1 MTTFKRIKIQYIRV
15 LTVLLVFLTVFSNFS
30 SITVFADEDYGYE
43 ADVISAIVVN
53 ETRNKVLY
61 EKEADK
67 QIYPASTTKVLMALV
82 VASSIEEGAYSLDD
96 TFAAYDELYFDIPW
110 DGSTANIQPG
120 EVMTVREFLYCALMV
135 SANEACN
142 ALAVNDSGSVD
153 AFVEKMNEKAAE
165 LGCENSHFS
174 DTHGIY
180 HDDHYT
186 TARDMYRIF
195 SAVMNDPILS
205 EIITTPEYV
214 VPENNKSEERELYN
228 TNMLIDSEGPLYY
241 EYALG
246 GKTGY
251 TEEAGCCLVSAAE
264 KDGERL
270 ICIVMGAD
278 FADLEDGR
286 RVPGSFVEAKELYEW
301 CYSEYGDQPLIDPTQ
316 PVASLPV
323 RYGKDVHSV
332 DVIPKEGTYVYM
344 RKSEAEKWV
353 TYEVKFK
360 KDTLN
365 APVRA
370 GEKVGTIDAVYN
382 GELIGSSKLIAA
394 EDVKFSLGQM
404 FKEST
409 LMKLLVLSTIVLVL
423 TVLFR
428 IILFRRK

>member
-53 ETRNKVLY
+53 ETRDKVLY

>member
-1 MTTFKRIKIQYIRV
+1 
-15 LTVLLVFLTVFSNFS
+15 
-30 SITVFADEDYGYE
+30 
-43 ADVISAIVVN
+43 
-53 ETRNKVLY
+53 
-61 EKEADK
+61 
-67 QIYPASTTKVLMALV
+67 
-82 VASSIEEGAYSLDD
+82 
-96 TFAAYDELYFDIPW
+96 
-110 DGSTANIQPG
+110 
-120 EVMTVREFLYCALMV
+120 MTVREFLYCALMV

-186 TARDMYRIF
+186 TAKDMYRIF

-394 EDVKFSLGQM
+394 EGVKFSIRQM

-409 LMKLLVLSTIVLVL
+409 LMKLLVFSTIVLVL